1 MVIIMIPILTYL
13 IFLNSRVQTYAS
25 KKIANYISEQTNT
38 PVTIE
43 GVNISP
49 FKSIILKGLYIEDY
63 RKDTLVYVGNLIA
76 KIDSFNIK
84 QQKIFINKL
93 TLEKAFV
100 NIYEDE
106 NRLFNYNVFLDSL
119 SSGHKKQTNDTNQK
133 SWEISVSNVDLVNS
147 QFGYRTAGIKPQE
160 FGMNYDDIYV
170 TKLNLQARNIQI
182 IGDSIDFQLQH
193 LNCIEKSGFELK
205 DFKARTWITS
215 HQWGLKNVNITSRNS
230 KLQAEHLYFNYESG
244 KGYWK
249 HFTKKMQ
256 LDFQLTSSRLS
267 FLDIAYF
274 NDVLLGFRETGF
286 LSGHIY
292 GTVYDLRGRDINIVY
307 GANTV
312 LKGQFYMNGLPYLK
326 DAYLEADFE
335 ELTTTIA
342 DIEKVYIP
350 GYEKEHLNLPEYFDN
365 MGLIHYNGQFNGFL
379 NDFVFYGNFETELGK
394 IETDILFKPNQ
405 GSSRLNFK
413 GDLKASDFDLG
424 GLLEQEKVG
433 NVSLNVSLNISVNGF
448 TETSSTQGV
457 MKGNISK
464 VDFYDYEYRNLSLDG
479 FFANSRFDGQISIED
494 PNIGFDF
501 TGNIDF
507 SKEIPTMKFSSHLR
521 KAKLFPL
528 HLNSKDTKSEL
539 SLSMDANFAGSGFDN
554 ANGII
559 EITNTEYK
567 NSLGEFRLDK
577 FTINSFSSPT
587 FKRLIL
593 NSDISDA
600 KIEGNYE
607 VDKLISS
614 VANIAYIYFPAY
626 APEKELI
633 TADNTNNFKFT
644 INLKETEPI
653 TKLLYPDLK
662 MAPKTSLTGSLNAK
676 EQQIEM
682 HFNSPRLSINEKLFD
697 GLKIDLSTDNK
708 ELVLKGRTNKF
719 SFSDKFRLYNLSQK
733 ITASNNKINLD
744 LLWNNWDAVTYSG
757 FITANAN
764 VQKSKE
770 SNNPVWSINLLP
782 STIIMADSI
791 WSIPQSNL
799 VIDSTS
805 YAIDN
810 FRISRENQYFGLDG
824 KISSNPNDSINFQI
838 QNISLKN
845 LNDLTR
851 EQNIGIDGTV
861 RGYVQVSDFYGDR
874 LSNSN
879 LMLENLVLNNDTL
892 GNFYLLS
899 DWDKFDKKL
908 SFSSFTDYKSRKELD
923 INGSYFPEL
932 DSLNID
938 VNIDNIRLGLLNPYL
953 QETVSN
959 IKGNASGR
967 LHIEG
972 SSGALKSSGV
982 LKLENSSFTIN
993 ELQTTYYCNDSIKIT
1008 PSELQFNQ
1016 FKLSDS
1022 DKNTAIIYG
1031 VISHEQL
1038 SNFKFDLAV
1047 NTLSFNI
1054 LNTKITD
1061 NELFYGQAYVTGIT
1075 TLFGSVNDLD
1085 IEVRAKTDKNTKL
1098 YVPLNNSGDIKES
1111 NFITF
1116 VKLNRNSETNIEE
1129 EYKIDLSGIRLNCDL
1144 EITPE
1149 TEIQIIFDSKIGDVL
1164 KAKGGGNLKLEIDTK
1179 GDFKIFGDYTIQT
1192 GSYLFT
1198 LQNVINKKFDL
1209 TNGGNIK
1216 WDGDPYNATLDI
1228 NAVYNVKTTLYD
1240 LLLNT
1245 PYIDNT
1251 KKIPV
1256 QCNMNLSQNLEN
1268 PLIRFD
1274 INFPTL
1280 DQQTQSIL
1288 EGLFSTDDEM
1298 NKQILSLLVL
1308 NRFYTPEYLRSTD
1321 PDFENKNS
1329 SYAVGV
1335 TASELLSNQLS
1346 NWLSKISNDFDIGV
1360 SYRPGDNL
1368 TSDEIDLALSTQVFD
1383 DRITINGNIGTGNS
1397 QTSNN
1402 EIIGDVDVNFRLDKK
1417 GKIQLKAFTRSNE
1430 YLVYEETRNT
1440 QGIGIFF
1447 KEDFNTFSGLVKK
1460 YLNFLKSNKDKKK
1473 K

>member
-1 MVIIMIPILTYL
+1 MIPIITYL
-13 IFLNSRVQTYAS
+13 VFLNSRVQTYAS
-25 KKIANYISEQTNT
+25 QKIAKYLSEITNS
-38 PVTIE
+38 PITIE

-63 RKDTLVYVGNLIA
+63 QKDTLVYVGKLTA
-76 KIDSFNIK
+76 KIDSFSFKEN
-84 QQKIFINKL
+84 KIFINKL
-93 TLEKAFV
+93 TLERAYV
-100 NIYEDE
+100 NLQEDE
-106 NRLFNYNVFLDSL
+106 NRLFNYDVFLDSL
-119 SSGHKKQTNDTNQK
+119 SSGSEEKERKTNKK
-133 SWEISVSNVDLVNS
+133 SWDITVSNIDLLNS
-147 QFGYRTAGIKPQE
+147 QFGYSTTTAVHQE
-160 FGMNYDDIYV
+160 FGMNYEDIYV
-170 TKLNLQARNIQI
+170 SNLNLQARNIKI
-182 IGDSIDFQLQH
+182 IGDSVDFQVQH
-193 LNCIEKSGFELK
+193 MSCIEKCGFEIK
-205 DFKARTWITS
+205 DLVARTWFTNN
-215 HQWGLKNVNITSRNS
+215 QWGLKDVNITAPNS

-244 KGYWK
+244 KQYWQN
-249 HFTKKMQ
+249 FTKKMQ
-256 LDFQLTSSRLS
+256 LDFQITSSRIS
-267 FLDIAYF
+267 FLDVAYF
-274 NDVLLGFRETGF
+274 NDLLEGFRETGF
-286 LSGHIY
+286 ISGHIY
-292 GTVYDLRGRDINIVY
+292 GTIFDLRGRDIDIVY
-307 GANTV
+307 GSNTA
-312 LKGQFYMNGLPYLK
+312 LKGRFYMNGLPYIK
-326 DAYLEADFE
+326 DAYLQADFN

-350 GYEKEHLNLPEYFDN
+350 GYEKEHFKLPEYFN
-365 MGLIHYNGQFNGFL
+365 NLGLIHYSGQFNGFI
-379 NDFVFYGNFETELGK
+379 NDFVFYGDFETELGK
-394 IETDILFKPNQ
+394 LETDILFKPSP

-413 GDLKASDFDLG
+413 GDLKASNFYLG
-424 GLLEQEKVG
+424 GLLEQGKVG
-433 NVSLNVSLNISVNGF
+433 NVSLNVSVNGF
-448 TETSSTQGV
+448 TETDSTQGV

-464 VDFYDYEYRNLSLDG
+464 VDFYDYEYKNLALDG

-507 SKEIPTMKFSSHLR
+507 SKEVPSMKFSSHLR
-521 KAKLFPL
+521 NAKLYPL
-528 HLNSKDTKSEL
+528 HLNTSEPKSEL
-539 SLSMDANFAGSGFDN
+539 SLSMDANFAGNGFDN

-567 NSLGEFRLDK
+567 NELGEFTINK
-577 FTINSFSSPT
+577 FNINSFSSPA
-587 FKRLIL
+587 FKRLII

-600 KIEGNYE
+600 KVEGNYE
-607 VDKLISS
+607 LDQLISS
-614 VANIAYIYFPAY
+614 VKNMAYVYFPAY
-626 APEKELI
+626 APEKEFVN
-633 TADNTNNFKFT
+633 TDSTNNFNFT
-644 INLKETEPI
+644 IDLKDTEHV
-653 TKLLYPDLK
+653 TKLIYPDIKL
-662 MAPKTSLTGSLNAK
+662 APNTSLTGSLNAK
-676 EQQIEM
+676 EQLIEM
-682 HFNSPRLSINEKLFD
+682 HFTSPMFTIQDKSFQE
-697 GLKIDLSTDNK
+697 LKVDLSTDNN
-708 ELVLKGRTNKF
+708 ELVIKGRTNKF
-719 SFSDKFRLYNLSQK
+719 SISDKFQLYNLSEK
-733 ITASNNKINLD
+733 ITAHNNKVSLD

-757 FITANAN
+757 FITAKAS
-764 VQKSKE
+764 VKKSNKTT
-770 SNNPVWSINLLP
+770 NPIWDINLLP
-782 STIIMADSI
+782 SSIIMADSI
-791 WSIPQSNL
+791 WSIQQSKL

-805 YAIDN
+805 FAIDN

-824 KISSNPNDSINFQI
+824 KVSSNPADSINFQI
-838 QNISLKN
+838 ENISLKN
-845 LNDLTR
+845 LNDLIR
-851 EQNIGIDGTV
+851 EQNIGIDGTI
-861 RGYVQVSDFYGDR
+861 RGYLQVSDFYGDR

-892 GNFYLLS
+892 GNFYLIS

-908 SFSSFTDYKSRKELD
+908 TFSSFTDFKSHKELD
-923 INGSYFPEL
+923 LKGSYFPES
-932 DSLNID
+932 DSLNMDIKID
-938 VNIDNIRLGLLNPYL
+938 KIRLDLLNPYL
-953 QETVSN
+953 QENISN
-959 IKGNASGR
+959 IQGNASGQ

-972 SSGALKSSGV
+972 SSSKPKSTGF

-993 ELQTTYYCNDSIKIT
+993 ELQTTYSCNDSIKIT
-1008 PSELQFNQ
+1008 PSELQFNK
-1016 FKLSDS
+1016 FKLLDS
-1022 DKNTAIIYG
+1022 DNNSAVIYG
-1031 VISHEQL
+1031 VISHEQFN
-1038 SNFKFDLAV
+1038 NFNLDLAI

-1054 LNTKITD
+1054 LNTRITD

-1075 TLFGSVNDLD
+1075 TLFGPVDDLD

-1098 YVPLNNSGDIKES
+1098 YVPLNNSGDIEES

-1116 VKLNRNSETNIEE
+1116 INSNQNADENLDDD
-1129 EYKIDLSGIRLNCDL
+1129 YKIDLTGIRLNCDL

-1149 TEIQIIFDSKIGDVL
+1149 TEVQIIFDSKIGDVL
-1164 KAKGGGNLKLEIDTK
+1164 KAKGGGNLKLQIDNQ
-1179 GDFKIFGDYTIQT
+1179 GDFKIFGDYTIRT

-1209 TNGGNIK
+1209 ASGGNIK
-1216 WDGDPYNATLDI
+1216 WDGDPYNATLNI

-1251 KKIPV
+1251 KKVPV
-1256 QCNMNLSQNLEN
+1256 ECNMNLSQNLEN

-1288 EGLFSTDDEM
+1288 EGLFSTEDEM

-1308 NRFYTPEYLRSTD
+1308 NRFFTPEYLRSTD

-1383 DRITINGNIGTGNS
+1383 DRVTINGNIGTGNS

-1402 EIIGDVDVNFRLDKK
+1402 DIVGDVDVNFRLDKK
-1417 GKIQLKAFTRSNE
+1417 GKLQLKAFTRSNE

-1440 QGIGIFF
+1440 QGIGIFY

-1473 K
+1473 D